1 MIGMDPALKK
11 HAEINGMALESIF
24 SEKPEDYASMSQ
36 EQKKLINLIAQETDA
51 KRALQRMPPGFE
63 YQQKLA
69 QIGLIEKMRSE
80 LERTVQ
86 E

>member
-1 MIGMDPALKK
+1 MHMVGMDPALKK

-51 KRALQRMPPGFE
+51 KRAL
-63 YQQKLA
+63 
-69 QIGLIEKMRSE
+69 
-80 LERTVQ
+80 
-86 E
+86 